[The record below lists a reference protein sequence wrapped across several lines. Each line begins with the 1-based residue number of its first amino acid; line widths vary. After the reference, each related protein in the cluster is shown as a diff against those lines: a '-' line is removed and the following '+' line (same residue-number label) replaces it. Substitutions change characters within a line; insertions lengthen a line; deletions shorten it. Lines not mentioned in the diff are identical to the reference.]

1 MDLIVPSLLM
11 IVTLVTVLARLSHDS
26 QVIVGCATAALF
38 VVSCVT
44 SALGRQL
51 DRWRNQREAN
61 EQIVME
67 QRFPFCHVTRLS
79 SGEWFLT
86 EKETGREYKRPPMT
100 KTQANANDE
109 GAR

>member
-1 MDLIVPSLLM
+1 MDLIIPSLLM
-11 IVTLVTVLARLSHDS
+11 IVTLVAVLVRLSHDS
-26 QVIVGCATAALF
+26 QVIAGCAMAALLAICW
-38 VVSCVT
+38 VS
-44 SALGRQL
+44 SALRRQL
-51 DRWRNQREAN
+51 DRWRKQRETN

-86 EKETGREYKRPPMT
+86 EKETGREYKRPT
-100 KTQANANDE
+100 TAKSQANPNDE

>member
-1 MDLIVPSLLM
+1 MDLIIPSLLM
-11 IVTLVTVLARLSHDS
+11 IITLVAVLARLSHDS
-26 QVIVGCATAALF
+26 QVIAGCAMAALF
-38 VVSCVT
+38 AVSWVSC
-44 SALGRQL
+44 ALRRQL
-51 DRWRNQREAN
+51 DRWRKQREAN

-86 EKETGREYKRPPMT
+86 EKETGREYKQPPMA
-100 KTQANANDE
+100 KAQANANDE